1 MMYKELNHDNNQVE
15 WLQFQDQLVKKD
27 THYQKHYLQ
36 SREFHHP
43 EMPIFTVNGEVYRKK
58 FMIVYKIR

>member
-27 THYQKHYLQ
+27 AYYQKHYLQ
-36 SREFHHP
+36 PQEFHHP
-43 EMPIFTVNGEVYRKK
+43 EMAYLYGKW
-58 FMIVYKIR
+58 